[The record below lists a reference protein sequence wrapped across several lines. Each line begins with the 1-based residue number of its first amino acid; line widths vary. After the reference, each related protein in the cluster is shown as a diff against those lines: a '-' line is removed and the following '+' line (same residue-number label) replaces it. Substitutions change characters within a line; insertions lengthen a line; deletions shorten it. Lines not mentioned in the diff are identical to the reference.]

1 MAISADQVKRL
12 RETTGAG
19 MMECKTALEEAAGD
33 FDKAILVLRKKGMA
47 AAVNKA
53 DRIASEGVVY
63 SYLHPGGKVG
73 VLVELN
79 CETDFVAKMPEFQ
92 ELAKDL
98 AMHIAAMGPKY
109 VRREEVPADILNQ
122 EREIYRAK
130 AQASGKPANVIE
142 KIIEGQLNKFYSEV
156 CAYDQPFVKDDKLTV
171 GQLITEKVAQIK
183 ENISLRRF
191 SRFKVGE
198 GLQKRRGD
206 DFASEV
212 AAQLK

>member
-33 FDKAILVLRKKGMA
+33 FEKAILVLRKKGMA

>member
-1 MAISADQVKRL
+1 MAISAEQVRRL
-12 RETTGAG
+12 REATGAG
-19 MMECKTALEEAAGD
+19 MMECKAALEESSGD
-33 FDKAILVLRKKGMA
+33 FDQAAVILRKKGVA
-47 AAVNKA
+47 AAVKKA
-53 DRIASEGVVY
+53 GRIASEGIVY
-63 SYLHPGGKVG
+63 SYLHPGGKIG

-79 CETDFVAKMPEFQ
+79 CETDFVAKTAEFQ

-98 AMHIAAMGPKY
+98 AMHIAAMEPRY
-109 VRREEVPADILNQ
+109 VRREDVPEEVLRQ

-130 AQASGKPANVIE
+130 AQTSGKPAHVIE
-142 KIIEGQLNKFYSEV
+142 KIVEGQLNKFYSECCV
-156 CAYDQPFVKDDKLTV
+156 YDQPFVKDDKVSV
-171 GQLITEKVAQIK
+171 GQLITERVAQMK

-198 GLQKRRGD
+198 GLQKRGT